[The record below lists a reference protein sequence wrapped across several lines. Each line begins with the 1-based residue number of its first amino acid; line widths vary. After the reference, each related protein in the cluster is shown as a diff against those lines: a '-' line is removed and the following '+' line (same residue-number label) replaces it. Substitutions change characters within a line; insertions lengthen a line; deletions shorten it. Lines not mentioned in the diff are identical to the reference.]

1 MILSHSA
8 AAVGFHEPHQVIYL
22 SLQVYTFVG
31 LCDLHALFQSLENGV
46 VIVDIMVALQ
56 GLFPTGKRLVG
67 NHAKIPG
74 AEQQSVACDTGGF
87 LVSTAEAAVDDKELI
102 LLCIAVGIVS
112 GQLDLETMGITVLV
126 DLVGKD
132 GQRTQ
137 RNTVAG
143 FDDIQVI

>member
-1 MILSHSA
+1 MILCHSA
-8 AAVGFHEPHQVIYL
+8 AAVGFHEAYQVIHL
-22 SLQVYTFVG
+22 GLQVDAFIG
-31 LCDLHALFQSLENGV
+31 LGYLHVFFQSLENGV
-46 VIVDIMVALQ
+46 VIVDVMVSLQ
-56 GLFPTGKRLVG
+56 RLFPTCKRLVG

-126 DLVGKD
+126 DIVGKD